1 MKNAQTIL
9 DNAKTELIDLI
20 CTLMRKIDGYRE
32 SGTKRLMTAV
42 GFEVVFYD
50 EDFEN
55 YEELPMV
62 RIPYGDLEGNKE
74 RKRIN
79 ELLLNE
85 DGTLEICACGTVRV
99 IDPMDLTAEELMSI
113 SRFLNEYWET
123 LPDARE

>member
-1 MKNAQTIL
+1 MKNAQAII
-9 DNAKTELIDLI
+9 DNAKLDIIDII
-20 CTLMRKIDGYRE
+20 CTMMRKIDGYRE

-62 RIPYGDLEGNKE
+62 HVPYGNLENDKE
-74 RKRIN
+74 KKRIN

-85 DGTLEICACGTVRV
+85 DGTLEICACGCVRV

-113 SRFLNEYWET
+113 SRFLNEYWEA
-123 LPDARE
+123 LP